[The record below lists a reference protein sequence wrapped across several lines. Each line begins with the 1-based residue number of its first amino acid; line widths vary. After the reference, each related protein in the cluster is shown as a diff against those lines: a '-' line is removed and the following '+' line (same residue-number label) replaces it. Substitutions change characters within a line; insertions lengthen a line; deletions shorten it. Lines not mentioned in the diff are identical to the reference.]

1 MYSINYLFFFI
12 TVTAAPAI
20 ITASDTAAAP
30 PVVGF
35 FSVAPTADDV
45 TADEDE
51 DAPEDETEDETVLLD
66 ICEEDDDTALDEFA
80 VLSETD
86 DVLVSLDVSSFELF
100 SSTLDDESCPPDVV
114 SEELSASLDES
125 ASLELLSR
133 IAL

>member
-30 PVVGF
+30 PVAGF
-35 FSVAPTADDV
+35 FSVAPAADDV

-51 DAPEDETEDETVLLD
+51 DETALLD